1 MISLKREYNT
11 EAMVEHD
18 PNDPG
23 NEEISET
30 TGEER
35 DDSVDEE
42 IAEITGHE
50 LDDPGDEKSA
60 EVTGDEP
67 DDPVDEEIA
76 EIAGHELDDPGDE
89 KSAEVTGDHPDDPE
103 GEQSEKLTVYDLD
116 APEVPERKSFT
127 DNELNRSKD
136 RQGKT
141 YTEKKIKF
149 KGIKKKFREKRTLFL
164 FLVAV
169 VCLLVGGSYY
179 FFQHKN
185 GEKIISQSNI
195 FPIPHDKSFI
205 FESFILPIQN
215 KQGYTY
221 ISLNLLLELSNI
233 ELKGEIVEKKEQ
245 LRGIIYDI
253 LEQEIHRVEDAD
265 ALEKLKTLIIRRA
278 NTVLTSGEVRE
289 AFITNFMLV

>member
-1 MISLKREYNT
+1 MISLKREDNT
-11 EAMVEHD
+11 EAIVEHD
-18 PNDPG
+18 PDDPG

-35 DDSVDEE
+35 DDPVDEDITE
-42 IAEITGHE
+42 ISGHE

-67 DDPVDEEIA
+67 DDP
-76 EIAGHELDDPGDE
+76 
-89 KSAEVTGDHPDDPE
+89 E
-103 GEQSEKLTVYDLD
+103 GEPSEKVTVYDLD
-116 APEVPERKSFT
+116 APGVPESKSFT

-136 RQGKT
+136 KQSKT

-149 KGIKKKFREKRTLFL
+149 KGIKKKFRAKRTLFL
-164 FLVAV
+164 FLVAG

-179 FFQHKN
+179 IFQHKN
-185 GEKIISQSNI
+185 GEKIISRSNI

-205 FESFILPIQN
+205 FESFVLPIQK

-221 ISLNLLLELSNI
+221 ISLNLLFELSNI
-233 ELKGEIVEKKEQ
+233 KLKGEIVEKKEQ

-265 ALEKLKTLIIRRA
+265 ALEKLKTLIIKRA

-289 AFITNFMLV
+289 AIISNFLLV

>member
-1 MISLKREYNT
+1 MISLKRDENT
-11 EAMVEHD
+11 EAIVEND
-18 PNDPG
+18 PDDPG
-23 NEEISET
+23 NEEIT
-30 TGEER
+30 DITGHELDEP
-35 DDSVDEE
+35 VDEKITE
-42 IAEITGHE
+42 ISGHE

-60 EVTGDEP
+60 EVAGDE
-67 DDPVDEEIA
+67 
-76 EIAGHELDDPGDE
+76 
-89 KSAEVTGDHPDDPE
+89 PDDPE
-103 GEQSEKLTVYDLD
+103 GEQSEKVTVHDLD
-116 APEVPERKSFT
+116 APGVPESKSFI

-136 RQGKT
+136 KQSKT

-149 KGIKKKFREKRTLFL
+149 KDIKKKFRDKRTLFL
-164 FLVAV
+164 LLVAG

-185 GEKIISQSNI
+185 GGKIPSRSNI
-195 FPIPHDKSFI
+195 FPIPHDKTFI
-205 FESFILPIQN
+205 FESFILPIQK

-233 ELKGEIVEKKEQ
+233 KLKGEIVEKKEQ

-265 ALEKLKTLIIRRA
+265 ALEKLKTLIIRRT

-289 AFITNFMLV
+289 AFITNFMVV